1 MIPLCICY
9 IHMKNTY
16 RKITKRQLSR
26 IIVAN
31 AGLELVKD
39 NLIIFNSSSEY
50 LIINYY
56 IILDAEETNLIDF
69 QLIPSFLI

>member
-1 MIPLCICY
+1 MIPLCISY

-31 AGLELVKD
+31 AGIKER
-39 NLIIFNSSSEY
+39 IHR
-50 LIINYY
+50 
-56 IILDAEETNLIDF
+56 A
-69 QLIPSFLI
+69 